1 LTESDPQPAGH
12 PSRRWGRWDSL
23 ACGAAVAAF
32 AASRWLWIARAPL
45 SSQYWE
51 EGYRWLALEEI
62 LAGAPL
68 PLLDFQADH
77 YQGGS
82 LVMIALAR
90 ALASLGV
97 APFVALKAVAVGFG
111 SATCAAL
118 FVLGRLFFGRA
129 AGVLS
134 ALIYLLGPPL
144 VAYWGVVAMGFHA
157 ESALFSVIGVG
168 WLLALAKRTERSPFH
183 WLAFGAFSG
192 LGIWFTPT
200 AAIGV
205 LACVLA
211 WPLLAARPRAAE
223 LAAAAL
229 GLCLGLAPWLLY
241 NVTHDF
247 AGSTRLL
254 EVFGLAGSADPWRNQ
269 GLLER
274 ARDLFLRAPSEGLLD
289 PGGDLANAAWL
300 RVLVCGV
307 WLPAGLALLAA
318 GRRMFATLRAG
329 PRRAAF
335 EARSELVFGV
345 YALLFVGFYLGSRF
359 TLAVDPSPIAYRLIV
374 PLAVLGIPPIAISA
388 ARGVGARAARR
399 GFAVAA
405 CAVGLLSLATATLG
419 FAFRHQAAGTPLSL
433 ERADVAFGH
442 ILQRKYGNDLEAAVA
457 KLGWLPGERRERVLV
472 GIGWGLQAAYEQV
485 GQIAD
490 LARALERIEPD
501 ARAQVER
508 GIRFWSNERRAR
520 LEPLVLRSADPDSRR
535 ALARLDQL
543 DGWVQRPPLVLITL
557 DTTRVDHLS
566 CYGYERNTT
575 PQLDAF
581 AERAVRFER
590 AWSTSSWTLP
600 AHASL
605 FTGNYPSRH
614 GADYDSR
621 GTAVLGEVIALPV
634 ARHVRA
640 GKLADDSTTLA
651 ELLAAR
657 GYRTG
662 AFVAGPWLHRS
673 FGLLQGFER
682 QDDAVTSFGGRPA
695 TEITSAALGWLEA
708 TPAEQPYFLF
718 VNYFDAHAPYQPSG
732 RYADFP
738 RAAEPLDYDYA
749 ALMRGETH
757 LDDDTRAVLRDRYD
771 AEIRDMDGEL
781 GRLLEAVRARPG
793 GERAWIV
800 VTADHGEALGEQG
813 RLGHGY
819 WLSEELTRVPL
830 LVHYPGGRDGGSQRS
845 EPVQLVDVLPL
856 LARELELTLP
866 QPVDGVEPG
875 KRAAVF
881 AELRREATTAL
892 RFGAAYDRDLATVL
906 RWPLKLER
914 SDAGRDELLRL
925 SEDTLRE
932 QREPLTDAAD
942 PLRALLEAHAQR
954 LPQAPVR
961 APAAVDAETLEALR
975 ELGYVE

>member
-1 LTESDPQPAGH
+1 LTERDPPPAGR
-12 PSRRWGRWDSL
+12 PNRWTCLDSFG
-23 ACGAAVAAF
+23 CGAAVVAF
-32 AASRWLWIARAPL
+32 AASRWLWIAYAPL

-82 LVMIALAR
+82 LVMITLALA
-90 ALASLGV
+90 LTSLGV

-118 FVLGRLFFGRA
+118 FVLGHVCFGRA
-129 AGVLS
+129 AGVFS

-157 ESALFSVIGVG
+157 ESALFSLVGVG
-168 WLLALAKRTERSPFH
+168 VLLALANRERRSPLS
-183 WLAFGAFSG
+183 WLLFGALSG

-223 LAAAAL
+223 LLAAAL
-229 GLCLGLAPWLLY
+229 GLCLGLTPWLLH
-241 NVTHDF
+241 NATHDF
-247 AGSTRLL
+247 AGVARLL
-254 EVFGLAGSADPWRNQ
+254 EVFGLAGSADPWRSQ
-269 GLLER
+269 GLFER

-289 PGGDLANAAWL
+289 PGGDQAGSPRFW
-300 RVLVCGV
+300 VLVCGV
-307 WLPAGLALLAA
+307 WLPSGLALLAA
-318 GRRMFATLRAG
+318 GRRVFATLTQG

-335 EARSELVFGV
+335 EARSELVFAV
-345 YALLFVGFYLGSRF
+345 YALLFVAIYLGSRF
-359 TLAVDPSPIAYRLIV
+359 TLSVDPSPIAYRLIV

-388 ARGVGARAARR
+388 ARGIGAPGARR
-399 GFAVAA
+399 GFAFAA

-419 FAFRHQAAGTPLSL
+419 FALRHQSPGTPLSL

-442 ILQRKYGNDLEAAVA
+442 ILQRKYGNDLPVAVA
-457 KLGWLPGERRERVLV
+457 KFGWLEGERRERVLV

-490 LARALERIEPD
+490 LARALERLEPE
-501 ARAQVER
+501 ARAHVER
-508 GIRFWSNERRAR
+508 GIRFWSHERRAH
-520 LEPLVLRSADPDSRR
+520 LEPVVRRSADPDPIR
-535 ALARLDQL
+535 ALARIDQL
-543 DGWVQRPPLVLITL
+543 DAWVQRPPLVLITL

-581 AERAVRFER
+581 AERGVRFER

-621 GTAVLGEVIALPV
+621 GAAVLGEVIALPV

-682 QDDAVTSFGGRPA
+682 QDDAVKNFGGRPA
-695 TEITSAALGWLEA
+695 AEITTAALRWLE
-708 TPAEQPYFLF
+708 PIEAEQPYFLF
-718 VNYFDAHAPYQPSG
+718 VNYFDPHAPYEPSG
-732 RYADFP
+732 HYPDFP
-738 RAAEPLDYDYA
+738 RAGEPLDYDYA
-749 ALMRGETH
+749 ALMRGETT
-757 LDDDTRAVLRDRYD
+757 LDDDARAVLRDRYD
-771 AEIRDMDGEL
+771 AEIRDMDREL

-793 GERAWIV
+793 GERALIV

-813 RLGHGY
+813 RLGHGF

-830 LVHYPGGRDGGSQRS
+830 LVHYPGGRAGGSRRS

-866 QPVDGVEPG
+866 RPVDGVEPG
-875 KRAAVF
+875 QRGAVF
-881 AELRREATTAL
+881 AELRREATAAL
-892 RFGAAYDRDLATVL
+892 RFGAAYDRDLATVV
-906 RWPLKLER
+906 RWPHKLER
-914 SDAGRDELLRL
+914 TDSGHERLLRL
-925 SEDTLRE
+925 SEGTLGE
-932 QREPLTDAAD
+932 QPEPLTEANL
-942 PLRALLEAHAQR
+942 PLRALLEEHALR
-954 LPQAPVR
+954 APMAPVR
-961 APAAVDAETLEALR
+961 GPAAVDAETLEALR